1 MKRTIY
7 ALVSA
12 LALLGS
18 APAAKADGLSRCMIE
33 AVAECDARFPP
44 SDYRN
49 ISIRGWCYMISTAI
63 CTASKATTT

>member
-18 APAAKADGLSRCMIE
+18 APAAKAEPLLKCMEQAI
-33 AVAECDARFPP
+33 AECDARFPP
-44 SDYRN
+44 SDYHL
-49 ISIRGWCYMISTAI
+49 IAIRGWCYMIGTGI
-63 CTASKATTT
+63 CAAS